1 VTEHDRRRR
10 AAQSP
15 RLVAIGTA
23 GSTETAEELMA
34 QVARGERA
42 AFEAIYDLFAP
53 TVFGLVRQ
61 VVKDRAVSEEVSQ
74 EVFVEL
80 WRSAPRFDPAR
91 AKARSWIC
99 TIAHRRAVDAVR
111 TEQGQRNRTE
121 RISAQPAPADALDAS
136 TVVVI
141 DLDRER
147 VRGALADLTD
157 GQRQSIE
164 LAYYGGLSQTQ
175 IAETLDLPLGTVKTR
190 VRDGLIRLRDALA
203 VSDDE

>member
-1 VTEHDRRRR
+1 MQT
-10 AAQSP
+10 P
-15 RLVAIGTA
+15 RLVTVAPA
-23 GSTETAEELMA
+23 RSPGSAPDAEQLLA

-42 AFEAIYDLFAP
+42 SFEALYDLFAP

-61 VVKDRAVSEEVSQ
+61 VVKDRSVSEEVSQ

-80 WRSAPRFDPAR
+80 WRSAPRFDPTR

-121 RISAQPAPADALDAS
+121 RVSAQPAPADAPDVGNA
-136 TVVVI
+136 VII

-147 VRGALADLTD
+147 VRSALAGLTD

-175 IAETLDLPLGTVKTR
+175 IAEALDLPLGTVKTR